1 MGFSDD
7 IRTRA
12 DALQQAILNHPF
24 VTGIGD
30 GTLDVE
36 RFKHFIRQDYL
47 YLIDYSRTLALA
59 AARAPTLEAMGR
71 FATLANETL
80 NTEMALH
87 RDYCARFGISEEE
100 LEATKPTPTM
110 QAYTNFLVRTA
121 YDGSFGQLA
130 CALLP
135 CMWGYC
141 EIGLNL
147 LHQGKPSA
155 QPLYAEWIDMYSS
168 AEFQGLA
175 VWLRSLVDRLAE
187 EATGEE
193 RRLMEE
199 AYVTSTRY
207 EYAFWEMAWSLEEWE
222 V

>member
-7 IRTRA
+7 IRARA

-24 VTGIGD
+24 VVGIGD
-30 GTLDVE
+30 GSLDVE

-47 YLIDYSRTLALA
+47 YLIEYARTLALA
-59 AARAPTLEAMGR
+59 AASAPTLEAMGR

-100 LEATKPTPTM
+100 LETTRPAPTM

-147 LHQGKPSA
+147 LRQGKPSA
-155 QPLYAEWIDMYSS
+155 QPLYAEWIDIYSS

-175 VWLRSLVDRLAE
+175 DWLRGLVDELAE
-187 EATGEE
+187 GASDEG
-193 RRLMEE
+193 RRRMEE

-207 EYAFWEMAWSLEEWE
+207 EYAFWEMAWRLEEWE

>member
-1 MGFSDD
+1 MPFTAD

-12 DALQQAILNHPF
+12 ERLQQAILNHPF

-47 YLIDYSRTLALA
+47 FLVEYSRVLALA
-59 AARAPTLEAMGR
+59 SARAPSLATMGR
-71 FATLANETL
+71 FATLLNETL

-87 RDYCARFGISEEE
+87 RGYCARFGITEAE
-100 LEATKPTPTM
+100 LEASRAAPTT
-110 QAYTNFLVRTA
+110 QAYTDFLVRTA
-121 YDGSFGQLA
+121 YHGSFAELA

-141 EIGLNL
+141 EIGLRL
-147 LHQGKPSA
+147 AQQGKPTHL
-155 QPLYAEWIDMYSS
+155 PLYAEWIDIYSS
-168 AEFQGLA
+168 AEFQALA
-175 VWLRSLVDRLAE
+175 DWLRGLVDHLADRASAE
-187 EATGEE
+187 ERE
-193 RRLMEE
+193 RMEA
-199 AYVTSTRY
+199 AYVASTRY
-207 EYAFWEMAWSLEEWE
+207 EYAFWDMAWRLEEWP

>member
-7 IRTRA
+7 IRARSEI
-12 DALQQAILNHPF
+12 LQRAILSHPF

-47 YLIDYSRTLALA
+47 FLIEYSRTLALA
-59 AARAPTLEAMGR
+59 AAKAPTLEVMSY
-71 FATLANETL
+71 FAALANSTL
-80 NTEMALH
+80 DTEIALH
-87 RDYCARFGISEEE
+87 RGYCARFGITEQE
-100 LEATKPTPTM
+100 LEGTRPAPTT
-110 QAYTNFLVRTA
+110 QAYANFLLRTA

-147 LHQGKPSA
+147 LQQGTPLA

-168 AEFQGLA
+168 AEFQNLA
-175 VWLRSLVDRLAE
+175 QWLRDLVDELARGATDE
-187 EATGEE
+187 EQ
-193 RRLMEE
+193 RHMEE
-199 AYVTSTRY
+199 AYGTSTRY
-207 EYAFWEMAWSLEEWE
+207 EYAFWDMAWSLEKWN